1 MGILKR
7 LKKHIPLAGVLAG
20 LGALYATGVIA
31 EPSCLTYLM
40 QVPSLLI
47 LSFTAL
53 ARVNDIGPERTGWI
67 WQWRRV
73 GLSLVGVASV
83 SLLAAPFVGDYNWP
97 TWKGLML
104 SWGFALSW
112 ISTPGMPPWWKY
124 VSGEAKL
131 PKGMT

>member
-20 LGALYATGVIA
+20 LGALYATGVIT

-40 QVPSLLI
+40 QVPALLI

-83 SLLAAPFVGDYNWP
+83 SLVAAPFVEDYNWP
-97 TWKGLML
+97 SWKVLLL